1 MFPGYHHTPSGR
13 ALSPSNPVGPGITGD
28 RPSTEHRPSP
38 AAGPSMPSS
47 LPKLRPWPQWGG
59 PAAGN
64 PGERE
69 SCRRRWG
76 LPSHCPSKTSTG
88 HSKPKGSGSPRSDL
102 PPIRCSL
109 GHRQTPAIANVAG
122 ASSSLYIGSLHPLS
136 QNEAAGIRYRN
147 KHYGICLVSWHQ
159 WTQSVILA
167 ISTAVPEGRGE
178 PASGTGTCPA
188 HGGRTLAF
196 PRPLGD
202 RRTVHTR
209 PRSHSLRTCEL
220 NLAAGKPDPR
230 LHEPPAAGHQSGAG
244 GRLGLNSADARR
256 PRHTKSQRRSAPRT
270 RRAKLGATA
279 VRQLMGTES

>member
-1 MFPGYHHTPSGR
+1 M
-13 ALSPSNPVGPGITGD
+13 
-28 RPSTEHRPSP
+28 
-38 AAGPSMPSS
+38 
-47 LPKLRPWPQWGG
+47 
-59 PAAGN
+59 GN

-109 GHRQTPAIANVAG
+109 GHRQKPAIANVAG
-122 ASSSLYIGSLHPLS
+122 ASSSLYIGFLHPRPRMRQLAFVTEISIMGSVWSADTNGHNLS
-136 QNEAAGIRYRN
+136 
-147 KHYGICLVSWHQ
+147 SWPSALRSLKGGVNQ
-159 WTQSVILA
+159 
-167 ISTAVPEGRGE
+167 P
-178 PASGTGTCPA
+178 PARPHTRRT
-188 HGGRTLAF
+188 GGRTLAF

-230 LHEPPAAGHQSGAG
+230 LHKPPAAGH
-244 GRLGLNSADARR
+244 
-256 PRHTKSQRRSAPRT
+256 
-270 RRAKLGATA
+270 
-279 VRQLMGTES
+279 